1 MLMLLHFA
9 ENTFRLLLTLQ
20 RHKNKMSHK
29 HTAQLTRKSPALG
42 LWGAGNALSRSAA
55 FYIY

>member
-1 MLMLLHFA
+1 MLLHFA

-29 HTAQLTRKSPALG
+29 HTAQLTRKSTALG